1 MSDIDRLFEE
11 NLVKEYLETYNE
23 PETKRPEID
32 IRKYPRNKNE
42 KILKSS
48 GDLGSYFSADRWFIP
63 TYKKLSIPKNKDKK

>member
-1 MSDIDRLFEE
+1 MSDIDMAFEE

-32 IRKYPRNKNE
+32 VRKYARNKNE

-48 GDLGSYFSADRWFIP
+48 GDLGSYFSVDRWF
-63 TYKKLSIPKNKDKK
+63 IPKNKDKK